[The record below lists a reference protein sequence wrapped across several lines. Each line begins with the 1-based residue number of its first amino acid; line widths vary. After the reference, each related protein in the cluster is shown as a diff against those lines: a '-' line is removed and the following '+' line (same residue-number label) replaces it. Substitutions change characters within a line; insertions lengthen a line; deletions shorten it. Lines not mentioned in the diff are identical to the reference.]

1 MERVKDRESFQK
13 KSLARNHL
21 ENLKRV
27 IIKRDSETE
36 KEI

>member
-1 MERVKDRESFQK
+1 VRERENLQR

-21 ENLKRV
+21 ENQKRV